1 LPLLFFAILSFFI
14 GRFMLSDVKVL
25 DLSTLLPGPYASM
38 MLADLGA
45 KVLRVE
51 SPTRVDLVRE
61 MTPKVEGSSVA
72 HQYLNRSKKS
82 IALDLKQPEA
92 IEIIKA
98 LVKEYDVV
106 LEQFRPGVMDR
117 LGIGYEVLKAI
128 NPKIIYCA
136 ITGYGQTGP
145 YKSRAGHDLNYLA
158 IAGISSYS
166 RRKEQ
171 SPTPQGIQIA
181 DIAGGSLHGVIG
193 ILTAL
198 HHRQRTGEGQMIDIS
213 MTDCAFALNAM
224 SAAGTLAGN
233 DVPMA
238 ESHPFNGGTFYDY
251 YQTSDARY
259 LSIGSL
265 EPKFFSGLCQ
275 LLGLEHL
282 LPIANKTSVQQ
293 HIKDSFIHAFKQKTY
308 AQWQAIFIKHDLCVE
323 PVLNLK
329 EASEHPQ
336 IVARGMIVDVPHP
349 QSGMQKQ
356 LGCPIKF
363 SMYQTQYQQVGGE
376 VGADGKQ
383 ILTQLGFNNSKIN
396 ALKKDGIVT
405 F

>member
-1 LPLLFFAILSFFI
+1 
-14 GRFMLSDVKVL
+14 MLSDVKIL

-51 SPTRVDLVRE
+51 SPTRADLVRE
-61 MTPKVEGSSVA
+61 MSPQVGDSSAA
-72 HQYLNRSKKS
+72 HQFLNRSKKS

-98 LVKEYDVV
+98 LVEEYDVV

-117 LGIGYEVLKAI
+117 LGIGYEALKAV

-145 YKSRAGHDLNYLA
+145 YKDRAGHDLNYLA

-166 RRKEQ
+166 KRKEQ
-171 SPTPQGIQIA
+171 SPIPQGIQIA
-181 DIAGGSLHGVIG
+181 DVAGGSLHGVIG

-224 SAAGTLAGN
+224 SGAGALSGDEIPT
-233 DVPMA
+233 A
-238 ESHPFNGGTFYDY
+238 ESQLLNGGTFYDY
-251 YQTSDARY
+251 YQTSDSRY
-259 LSIGSL
+259 LAVGSL
-265 EPKFFSGLCQ
+265 EPKFFRGLCQ
-275 LLGLEHL
+275 LLDLEHL
-282 LPIANKTSVQQ
+282 LPLANKISAQQ
-293 HIKDSFIHAFKQKTY
+293 QIKDSFTQAFRQKTY
-308 AQWQAIFIKHDLCVE
+308 DQWQAIFIELDLCVE

-336 IVARGMIVDVPHP
+336 IVAREMIVKVPN
-349 QSGMQKQ
+349 SKTGMQKQ
-356 LGCPIKF
+356 LACPIKF
-363 SMYQTQYQQVGGE
+363 STYQTEYQQTGGE
-376 VGADGKQ
+376 IGANGKQ
-383 ILTQLGFNNSKIN
+383 VLSNLGLNDCRIK
-396 ALKKDGIVT
+396 ALEKSGVVT
-405 F
+405 L

>member
-1 LPLLFFAILSFFI
+1 
-14 GRFMLSDVKVL
+14 MLSDVKIL

-45 KVLRVE
+45 QVLRVE

-61 MTPKVEGSSVA
+61 LPPKIGDSSAA

-98 LVKEYDVV
+98 LIKDYDIV

-117 LGIGYEVLKAI
+117 LGIGYEALKAI

-145 YKSRAGHDLNYLA
+145 YKDRAGHDLNYLA

-166 RRKEQ
+166 KRKEQ
-171 SPTPQGIQIA
+171 APIPQGIQIA
-181 DIAGGSLHGVIG
+181 DVAGGSLHGVIG

-224 SAAGTLAGN
+224 SGAGALAGE
-233 DVPMA
+233 DIPDA
-238 ESHPFNGGTFYDY
+238 ESHLLNGGTFYDY
-251 YQTSDARY
+251 YQTSDGRY

-275 LLGLEHL
+275 LLDLENL
-282 LPIANKTSVQQ
+282 LPLANKASAQQ
-293 HIKDSFIHAFKQKTY
+293 QIKDSFTHAFKQKTY
-308 AQWQAIFIKHDLCVE
+308 EQWQEIFINLDLCVE

-336 IVARGMIVDVPHP
+336 LIAREMIIDVPH
-349 QSGMQKQ
+349 QQTGTQKQ

-363 SMYQTQYQQVGGE
+363 SMYQTHYQQAGGDI
-376 VGADGKQ
+376 GADSKQ
-383 ILTQLGFNNSKIN
+383 ILTELGFDDIKIST
-396 ALKKDGIVT
+396 LKKCGVVT

>member
-1 LPLLFFAILSFFI
+1 
-14 GRFMLSDVKVL
+14 MLSDVKIL

-38 MLADLGA
+38 MLADLGV

-61 MTPKVEGSSVA
+61 MSPQVGTSSAA
-72 HQYLNRSKKS
+72 HQYLNRSKES

-98 LVKEYDVV
+98 LVQEYDVV

-117 LGIGYEVLKAI
+117 LGIGYEALKAV

-145 YKSRAGHDLNYLA
+145 YKDRAGHDLNYLA

-166 RRKEQ
+166 KRKEQ
-171 SPTPQGIQIA
+171 SPIPQGIQIA
-181 DIAGGSLHGVIG
+181 DVAGGSLHGVIG

-224 SAAGTLAGN
+224 SGAGALAG
-233 DVPMA
+233 DEIPTA
-238 ESHPFNGGTFYDY
+238 ESQLLNGGTFYDY
-251 YQTSDARY
+251 YQTSDSRY
-259 LSIGSL
+259 LSVGSL
-265 EPKFFSGLCQ
+265 EPKFFRGLCQ
-275 LLGLEHL
+275 LLDLEHL
-282 LPIANKTSVQQ
+282 LPLANKVSAQQ
-293 HIKDSFIHAFKQKTY
+293 QIKDCFTQAFRQKTY
-308 AQWQAIFIKHDLCVE
+308 DQWQAVFIELDLCVE

-336 IVARGMIVDVPHP
+336 IVAREMIVNVPN
-349 QSGMQKQ
+349 SKTGMQKQ
-356 LGCPIKF
+356 LACPIKF
-363 SMYQTQYQQVGGE
+363 STYQAEYQRTGGE
-376 VGADGKQ
+376 IGANGKQ
-383 ILTQLGFNNSKIN
+383 VLSNLGFSDCKIK
-396 ALKKDGIVT
+396 ALEKSGVVT
-405 F
+405 L

>member
-1 LPLLFFAILSFFI
+1 
-14 GRFMLSDVKVL
+14 MLSDVKIL

-38 MLADLGA
+38 VLADLGA

-61 MTPKVEGSSVA
+61 MSPQAGASSAA
-72 HQYLNRSKKS
+72 HQYLNRSKES
-82 IALDLKQPEA
+82 IALDLKQAEA
-92 IEIIKA
+92 IEIIKT
-98 LVKEYDVV
+98 LVEEYDVV

-145 YKSRAGHDLNYLA
+145 YKDRAGHDLNYLA

-166 RRKEQ
+166 KRKEQ
-171 SPTPQGIQIA
+171 SPIPQGIQIA
-181 DIAGGSLHGVIG
+181 DVAGGSLHGVIG

-198 HHRQRTGEGQMIDIS
+198 YHRQRTGEGQMIDIS

-224 SAAGTLAGN
+224 SGAGALAGN
-233 DVPMA
+233 EIPTA
-238 ESHPFNGGTFYDY
+238 ESQLLNGGTFYDY
-251 YQTSDARY
+251 YQTSDGRY
-259 LSIGSL
+259 LSVGSL
-265 EPKFFSGLCQ
+265 EPQFFSGLCQ
-275 LLGLEHL
+275 LLDLDHL
-282 LPIANKTSVQQ
+282 LLLANKASAQQ
-293 HIKDSFIHAFKQKTY
+293 QIKDSFTYAFMQKTY
-308 AQWQAIFIKHDLCVE
+308 DQWQAIFIKFDLCVE

-336 IVARGMIVDVPHP
+336 IVARELIIDVPHP
-349 QSGMQKQ
+349 HTGMQKQ
-356 LGCPIKF
+356 LACPIKF
-363 SMYQTQYQQVGGE
+363 SNYQPEYQQAGGE
-376 VGADGKQ
+376 LGVNGKQ
-383 ILTQLGFNNSKIN
+383 VLSKLGLSNSRIT
-396 ALKKDGIVT
+396 ALEKKGVVT

>member
-1 LPLLFFAILSFFI
+1 
-14 GRFMLSDVKVL
+14 MLSDVKIL

-51 SPTRVDLVRE
+51 SAARVDLVRE
-61 MTPKVEGSSVA
+61 MSPQVGTSSAA
-72 HQYLNRSKKS
+72 HQYLNRSKES

-92 IEIIKA
+92 IEIIKT
-98 LVKEYDVV
+98 LVEEYDVV

-117 LGIGYEVLKAI
+117 LGIGYEALKAV

-145 YKSRAGHDLNYLA
+145 YKDRAGHDLNYLA

-166 RRKEQ
+166 KRIKQ
-171 SPTPQGIQIA
+171 SPIPQGIQIA
-181 DIAGGSLHGVIG
+181 DVAGGSLHGVIG

-224 SAAGTLAGN
+224 SGAGALAG
-233 DVPMA
+233 DEIPTA
-238 ESHPFNGGTFYDY
+238 ESQLLNGGSFYDY
-251 YQTSDARY
+251 YQTSDGRY
-259 LSIGSL
+259 LSVGSL

-275 LLGLEHL
+275 LLGLDHL
-282 LPIANKTSVQQ
+282 LPLANKISAQQ
-293 HIKDSFIHAFKQKTY
+293 QIKDSFTQAFSQKTY
-308 AQWQAIFIKHDLCVE
+308 DEWQSVFIELDLCVE

-336 IVARGMIVDVPHP
+336 IVAREMIVDVPHP
-349 QSGMQKQ
+349 NTGMQKQ
-356 LGCPIKF
+356 LACPIKF
-363 SMYQTQYQQVGGE
+363 STYQVEYQQTGGE
-376 VGADGKQ
+376 IGADGKQ
-383 ILTQLGFNNSKIN
+383 VLSEMGLSDSRIK
-396 ALKKDGIVT
+396 ALEKSGIVT
-405 F
+405 L

>member
-1 LPLLFFAILSFFI
+1 
-14 GRFMLSDVKVL
+14 MLSDVKIL

-45 KVLRVE
+45 QVLRVE
-51 SPTRVDLVRE
+51 SPTRFDLVRE
-61 MTPKVEGSSVA
+61 LPPKIGDSSAA

-82 IALDLKQPEA
+82 IALDLKKPEA
-92 IEIIKA
+92 IEIVKA

-117 LGIGYEVLKAI
+117 LGIGYETLKAV

-145 YKSRAGHDLNYLA
+145 YKDRAGHDLNYLA

-166 RRKEQ
+166 KRKEQ
-171 SPTPQGIQIA
+171 APIPQGIQIA
-181 DIAGGSLHGVIG
+181 DVAGGSLHGVIG

-198 HHRQRTGEGQMIDIS
+198 HHSQRTGEGQMIDIS

-224 SAAGTLAGN
+224 SGAGTLAGN
-233 DVPMA
+233 DVPTA
-238 ESHPFNGGTFYDY
+238 ESHLLNGGTFYDY
-251 YQTSDARY
+251 YQTSDGRY

-265 EPKFFSGLCQ
+265 EPKFFGGLCQ
-275 LLGLEHL
+275 LLNLEHL
-282 LPIANKTSVQQ
+282 LPLANEVSAQQ
-293 HIKDSFIHAFKQKTY
+293 QIKDSFTQAFKQKTY
-308 AQWQAIFIKHDLCVE
+308 EQWQAIFINLDLCVE

-336 IVARGMIVDVPHP
+336 LRAREMIVDVPHS
-349 QSGMQKQ
+349 QIGTQKQ

-363 SMYQTQYQQVGGE
+363 STYQTQYQQAGGDI
-376 VGADGKQ
+376 GADSKQ
-383 ILTQLGFNNSKIN
+383 VLTKLGFSSEKIS
-396 ALKKDGIVT
+396 ALEKSGVVT
-405 F
+405 I

>member
-1 LPLLFFAILSFFI
+1 
-14 GRFMLSDVKVL
+14 MLSDVKIL

-45 KVLRVE
+45 QVLRVE

-61 MTPKVEGSSVA
+61 IPPKIGESSAA

-98 LVKEYDVV
+98 LVSEYDVV

-128 NPKIIYCA
+128 NPKLIYCS

-145 YKSRAGHDLNYLA
+145 YKDRAGHDLNYLA

-166 RRKEQ
+166 KRKEQ
-171 SPTPQGIQIA
+171 APVPQGIQIA
-181 DIAGGSLHGVIG
+181 DIAGGSLHSVIG

-198 HHRQRTGEGQMIDIS
+198 HHRQKTGEGQMVDIS

-224 SAAGTLAGN
+224 SGAATLAGK
-233 DVPMA
+233 DVPSS
-238 ESHPFNGGTFYDY
+238 ESHLLNGGTFYDY
-251 YQTSDARY
+251 YQTSDGRY

-275 LLGLEHL
+275 LLKLEHL
-282 LPIANKTSVQQ
+282 LPLVNESSAQQ
-293 HIKDSFIHAFKQKTY
+293 EIKNSFTHAFKQKTY
-308 AQWQAIFIKHDLCVE
+308 EQWQAIFIERDLCVE
-323 PVLNLK
+323 PVLDLK

-336 IVARGMIVDVPHP
+336 ILAREMIVDVPHS
-349 QSGMQKQ
+349 QTGTQKQ

-363 SMYQTQYQQVGGE
+363 STYQTQYQLAGGDVGI
-376 VGADGKQ
+376 DGKAV
-383 ILTQLGFNNSKIN
+383 LNQLGFSDAKISTLERN
-396 ALKKDGIVT
+396 GVVKLSSA
-405 F
+405 

>member
-1 LPLLFFAILSFFI
+1 
-14 GRFMLSDVKVL
+14 MLSDVKIL

-45 KVLRVE
+45 QVLRVE

-61 MTPKVEGSSVA
+61 LPPKIGDSSAA

-98 LVKEYDVV
+98 LIKDYDIV
-106 LEQFRPGVMDR
+106 LEQFRPGVMER
-117 LGIGYEVLKAI
+117 LGIGYEALKAI

-145 YKSRAGHDLNYLA
+145 YKDRAGHDLNYLA

-166 RRKEQ
+166 KRKEQ
-171 SPTPQGIQIA
+171 APIPQGIQIA
-181 DIAGGSLHGVIG
+181 DVAGGSLHGVIG

-224 SAAGTLAGN
+224 SGAGALAGE
-233 DVPMA
+233 DIPDA
-238 ESHPFNGGTFYDY
+238 ESHLLNGGTFYDY
-251 YQTSDARY
+251 YQTSDDRY

-275 LLGLEHL
+275 LLDLENL
-282 LPIANKTSVQQ
+282 LPLANKASAQQ
-293 HIKDSFIHAFKQKTY
+293 QIKDSFTHAFKQKTY
-308 AQWQAIFIKHDLCVE
+308 EQWQEIFINLDLCVE

-329 EASEHPQ
+329 EASEHPHL
-336 IVARGMIVDVPHP
+336 IAREMIIDVPH
-349 QSGMQKQ
+349 QKTGTQKQ

-363 SMYQTQYQQVGGE
+363 SMYQTHYQQAGGDI
-376 VGADGKQ
+376 GADSKQ
-383 ILTQLGFNNSKIN
+383 ILTELGFDDTKIST
-396 ALKKDGIVT
+396 LKKCGVVT

>member
-1 LPLLFFAILSFFI
+1 
-14 GRFMLSDVKVL
+14 MLSDVKIL

-38 MLADLGA
+38 VLADLGA

-61 MTPKVEGSSVA
+61 MSPQVGASSAA
-72 HQYLNRSKKS
+72 HQYLNRSKES
-82 IALDLKQPEA
+82 IALDLKQAEA

-98 LVKEYDVV
+98 LVEEYDVV

-145 YKSRAGHDLNYLA
+145 YKDRAGHDLNYLA

-166 RRKEQ
+166 KRKEQ
-171 SPTPQGIQIA
+171 SPIPQGIQIA
-181 DIAGGSLHGVIG
+181 DVAGGSLHGVIG

-198 HHRQRTGEGQMIDIS
+198 YHRQRTGEGQMIDIS

-224 SAAGTLAGN
+224 SGAGALAGN
-233 DVPMA
+233 EIPTA
-238 ESHPFNGGTFYDY
+238 ESQLLNGGTFYDY
-251 YQTSDARY
+251 YQTSDGRY
-259 LSIGSL
+259 LSVGSL
-265 EPKFFSGLCQ
+265 EPQFFSGLCQ
-275 LLGLEHL
+275 LLDLDHL
-282 LPIANKTSVQQ
+282 LLLANKASAQQ
-293 HIKDSFIHAFKQKTY
+293 QIKDSFTYAFMQKTY
-308 AQWQAIFIKHDLCVE
+308 DQWQAIFIKFDLCVE

-336 IVARGMIVDVPHP
+336 IVARELIIDVPHP
-349 QSGMQKQ
+349 HTGMQKQ
-356 LGCPIKF
+356 LACPIKF
-363 SMYQTQYQQVGGE
+363 SNYQPEYQQAGGE
-376 VGADGKQ
+376 LGVNGKQ
-383 ILTQLGFNNSKIN
+383 VLSKLGLSNSRIT
-396 ALKKDGIVT
+396 ALEKKGVVT

>member
-1 LPLLFFAILSFFI
+1 
-14 GRFMLSDVKVL
+14 MLSDVKIL

-45 KVLRVE
+45 QVLRVE
-51 SPTRVDLVRE
+51 SPIRVDLVRE
-61 MTPKVEGSSVA
+61 MAPKIGNSSAA

-92 IEIIKA
+92 IELIKA
-98 LVKEYDVV
+98 LIKDYDIV

-117 LGIGYEVLKAI
+117 LGIGYEALKAI

-145 YKSRAGHDLNYLA
+145 YKDRAGHDLNYLA

-166 RRKEQ
+166 KRKEQ
-171 SPTPQGIQIA
+171 APVPQGIQIA
-181 DIAGGSLHGVIG
+181 DVAGGSLHGVIG

-224 SAAGTLAGN
+224 SGAGALAGG
-233 DVPMA
+233 DIPDA
-238 ESHPFNGGTFYDY
+238 ESHLLNGGTFYDY
-251 YQTSDARY
+251 YQTSDGRY

-275 LLGLEHL
+275 LLDLENL
-282 LPIANKTSVQQ
+282 LPLANKASAQQ
-293 HIKDSFIHAFKQKTY
+293 QIKDSFTYAFKQKTY
-308 AQWQAIFIKHDLCVE
+308 EQWQEIFINLDLCVE

-336 IVARGMIVDVPHP
+336 LIAREMIIDVPH
-349 QSGMQKQ
+349 QQKGTQKQ

-363 SMYQTQYQQVGGE
+363 SMYQTHYQQAGGDI
-376 VGADGKQ
+376 GADSKQ
-383 ILTQLGFNNSKIN
+383 ILTELGFDDTKIST
-396 ALKKDGIVT
+396 LKKCGVVT

>member
-1 LPLLFFAILSFFI
+1 
-14 GRFMLSDVKVL
+14 MLSDVKIL

-38 MLADLGA
+38 VLADLGA

-61 MTPKVEGSSVA
+61 MSPQVGTSSAA
-72 HQYLNRSKKS
+72 HQYLNRSKES

-98 LVKEYDVV
+98 LVEEYDVV

-117 LGIGYEVLKAI
+117 LGIGYEALKTV

-145 YKSRAGHDLNYLA
+145 YKDRAGHDLNYLA

-166 RRKEQ
+166 KRKEQ
-171 SPTPQGIQIA
+171 SPIPQGIQIA
-181 DIAGGSLHGVIG
+181 DVAGGSLHGVIG

-224 SAAGTLAGN
+224 SGAGALAGN
-233 DVPMA
+233 EIPTA
-238 ESHPFNGGTFYDY
+238 ESQLLNGGTFYDY
-251 YQTSDARY
+251 YQTSDGRY
-259 LSIGSL
+259 LSVGSL
-265 EPKFFSGLCQ
+265 EPKFFSDLCQ
-275 LLGLEHL
+275 LLNLEHL
-282 LPIANKTSVQQ
+282 LPLVDNASAQQ
-293 HIKDSFIHAFKQKTY
+293 KIKDSFTHAFMQKTY
-308 AQWQAIFIKHDLCVE
+308 QQWQAIFIKLDLCVE

-336 IVARGMIVDVPHP
+336 ILARDLIVDVPHP
-349 QSGMQKQ
+349 QTGTQKQ
-356 LGCPIKF
+356 LSCPIKF
-363 SMYQTQYQQVGGE
+363 SVYQPEYQQAGGE
-376 VGADGKQ
+376 LGVDGKQ
-383 ILTQLGFNNSKIN
+383 VLSKLGLSHSRIN
-396 ALKKDGIVT
+396 TLEKNGVVI

>member
-1 LPLLFFAILSFFI
+1 
-14 GRFMLSDVKVL
+14 MLSDVKIL

-61 MTPKVEGSSVA
+61 MSPQVGASSAA
-72 HQYLNRSKKS
+72 HQYLNRSKES
-82 IALDLKQPEA
+82 IALDLKQPDA

-98 LVKEYDVV
+98 LVEEYDVV

-117 LGIGYEVLKAI
+117 LGIGYEALKVI

-145 YKSRAGHDLNYLA
+145 YKDRAGHDLNYLA

-166 RRKEQ
+166 KRKAQ
-171 SPTPQGIQIA
+171 SPIPQGIQIA
-181 DIAGGSLHGVIG
+181 DVAGGSLHGVIG

-224 SAAGTLAGN
+224 SGAGTLAGN
-233 DVPMA
+233 DVPAA
-238 ESHPFNGGTFYDY
+238 ESQLLNGGSFYDY
-251 YQTSDARY
+251 YQTSDGRY
-259 LSIGSL
+259 LSVGSL

-275 LLGLEHL
+275 LLNLEHL
-282 LPIANKTSVQQ
+282 LPLANNSSAQQ
-293 HIKDSFIHAFKQKTY
+293 KIKDSFTHAFKQKTY
-308 AQWQAIFIKHDLCVE
+308 QQWQAIFIKLDLCVE

-336 IVARGMIVDVPHP
+336 IVARELIVDVPHP
-349 QSGMQKQ
+349 QTGVQKQ

-363 SMYQTQYQQVGGE
+363 SSYQTEYQQAGGE
-376 VGADGKQ
+376 IGADGRE
-383 ILTQLGFNNSKIN
+383 ILSQLGFSNSRIM
-396 ALKKDGIVT
+396 ALDKNGVVT
-405 F
+405 L

>member
-1 LPLLFFAILSFFI
+1 
-14 GRFMLSDVKVL
+14 MLSDVKIL

-38 MLADLGA
+38 VLADLGA

-61 MTPKVEGSSVA
+61 MSPQVGASSAA
-72 HQYLNRSKKS
+72 HQYLNRSKES
-82 IALDLKQPEA
+82 IALDLKQAEA
-92 IEIIKA
+92 IEIIKT
-98 LVKEYDVV
+98 LVEEYDVV

-145 YKSRAGHDLNYLA
+145 YKDRAGHDLNYLA

-166 RRKEQ
+166 KRKEQ
-171 SPTPQGIQIA
+171 SPIPQGIQIA
-181 DIAGGSLHGVIG
+181 DVAGGSLHGVIG

-198 HHRQRTGEGQMIDIS
+198 YHRQRTGEGQMIDIS

-224 SAAGTLAGN
+224 SGAGALAGN
-233 DVPMA
+233 EIPTA
-238 ESHPFNGGTFYDY
+238 ESQLLNGGTFYDY
-251 YQTSDARY
+251 YQTSDGRY
-259 LSIGSL
+259 LSVGSL

-275 LLGLEHL
+275 LLDLEHL
-282 LPIANKTSVQQ
+282 LPLASKASAQQ
-293 HIKDSFIHAFKQKTY
+293 QIKGSFTYAFMQKTY
-308 AQWQAIFIKHDLCVE
+308 DQWQAIFIKFDLCVE

-336 IVARGMIVDVPHP
+336 IVARELIIDVPHP
-349 QSGMQKQ
+349 KTGMQKQ
-356 LGCPIKF
+356 LACPIKF
-363 SMYQTQYQQVGGE
+363 SNYQPEYQQAGGE
-376 VGADGKQ
+376 LGVNGKQ
-383 ILTQLGFNNSKIN
+383 VLSKLGLSNSRIT
-396 ALKKDGIVT
+396 ALEKKGVVT

>member
-1 LPLLFFAILSFFI
+1 
-14 GRFMLSDVKVL
+14 MLSDVKIL

-38 MLADLGA
+38 VLADLGA

-61 MTPKVEGSSVA
+61 MSPQVGASSAA
-72 HQYLNRSKKS
+72 HQYLNRSKES

-98 LVKEYDVV
+98 LVQEYDVV
-106 LEQFRPGVMDR
+106 LEQFRPGVMNR
-117 LGIGYEVLKAI
+117 LGIGYEALKAV

-145 YKSRAGHDLNYLA
+145 YKDRAGHDLNYLA

-166 RRKEQ
+166 KRKEQ
-171 SPTPQGIQIA
+171 SPIPQGIQIA
-181 DIAGGSLHGVIG
+181 DVAGGSLHGVIG

-198 HHRQRTGEGQMIDIS
+198 YHRQRTGEGQMIDIS

-224 SAAGTLAGN
+224 SGAGALAGN
-233 DVPMA
+233 EIPTA
-238 ESHPFNGGTFYDY
+238 ESQLLNGGTFYDY
-251 YQTSDARY
+251 YQTSDGRY
-259 LSIGSL
+259 LSVGSL

-275 LLGLEHL
+275 LLDLDHL
-282 LPIANKTSVQQ
+282 LLLANKASAQQ
-293 HIKDSFIHAFKQKTY
+293 QIKDSFTYAFMQKTY
-308 AQWQAIFIKHDLCVE
+308 DQWQAIFIKFDLCVE

-336 IVARGMIVDVPHP
+336 IVARELIIDVPHP
-349 QSGMQKQ
+349 HTGMQKQ
-356 LGCPIKF
+356 LACPIKF
-363 SMYQTQYQQVGGE
+363 SNYQPEYQQAGGE
-376 VGADGKQ
+376 LGVNGKQ
-383 ILTQLGFNNSKIN
+383 VLSKLGLSNSRIT
-396 ALKKDGIVT
+396 ALEKKGVVT

>member
-1 LPLLFFAILSFFI
+1 
-14 GRFMLSDVKVL
+14 MLSDVKIL

-45 KVLRVE
+45 NVLRVE

-61 MTPKVEGSSVA
+61 MPPKIGDSSVA

-92 IEIIKA
+92 IEIIKS

-106 LEQFRPGVMDR
+106 LEQFRPGVMNR
-117 LGIGYEVLKAI
+117 LGIGYEALKAI

-145 YKSRAGHDLNYLA
+145 YKDRAGHDLNYLA

-166 RRKEQ
+166 KRKEQ
-171 SPTPQGIQIA
+171 SPIPQGIQIA
-181 DIAGGSLHGVIG
+181 DVAGGSLHGVIG

-213 MTDCAFALNAM
+213 MTDCAFALNGM
-224 SAAGTLAGN
+224 SGAGALAGN
-233 DVPMA
+233 DVPAA
-238 ESHPFNGGTFYDY
+238 ESHLLNGGTFYDY
-251 YQTSDARY
+251 YQTSDGRY

-275 LLGLEHL
+275 LLDLEHL
-282 LPIANKTSVQQ
+282 LPLVNEPSAQQ
-293 HIKDSFIHAFKQKTY
+293 QIKDCFTQAFKQKTY
-308 AQWQAIFIKHDLCVE
+308 DQWQAIFIDLDLCVE

-336 IVARGMIVDVPHP
+336 IVARDMIVDVPHP
-349 QSGMQKQ
+349 QTGVQKQ

-363 SMYQTQYQQVGGE
+363 SMYQTEYQQAGGK

-383 ILTQLGFNNSKIN
+383 ILTELGFSSSRIT
-396 ALKKDGIVT
+396 ALEKDGVVT
-405 F
+405 L

>member
-1 LPLLFFAILSFFI
+1 
-14 GRFMLSDVKVL
+14 MLSDVKVL

-45 KVLRVE
+45 QVLRVE
-51 SPTRVDLVRE
+51 SPTRLDLVRE
-61 MTPKVEGSSVA
+61 LPPKIGDSSAA

-82 IALDLKQPEA
+82 IALDLKKPEA
-92 IEIIKA
+92 IEIVKA

-117 LGIGYEVLKAI
+117 LGIGYETLKAI

-145 YKSRAGHDLNYLA
+145 YKDRAGHDLNYLA

-166 RRKEQ
+166 KRKEQ
-171 SPTPQGIQIA
+171 APIPQGIQIA
-181 DIAGGSLHGVIG
+181 DVAGGSLHGVIG

-224 SAAGTLAGN
+224 SGAGTLAGN
-233 DVPMA
+233 DVPTA
-238 ESHPFNGGTFYDY
+238 ESHLLNGGTFYDY
-251 YQTSDARY
+251 YQTSDDRY

-265 EPKFFSGLCQ
+265 EPKFFAGLCQ
-275 LLGLEHL
+275 LLDLEHL
-282 LPIANKTSVQQ
+282 LPLANKASAQQ
-293 HIKDSFIHAFKQKTY
+293 EIKHSFTRAFKQKTY
-308 AQWQAIFIKHDLCVE
+308 EQWQAIFINLDLCVE

-336 IVARGMIVDVPHP
+336 LIAREMIVNVPHS
-349 QSGMQKQ
+349 QIGTQKQ

-363 SMYQTQYQQVGGE
+363 SRYQTQYQQAGGDI
-376 VGADGKQ
+376 GADSEQ
-383 ILTQLGFNNSKIN
+383 ILTKLGYSSEKIS
-396 ALKKDGIVT
+396 ALEKSGVVT
-405 F
+405 I

>member
-1 LPLLFFAILSFFI
+1 
-14 GRFMLSDVKVL
+14 MLSDVKIL

-61 MTPKVEGSSVA
+61 MPPQLGGSSVA

-98 LVKEYDVV
+98 LVIEYDVV

-117 LGIGYEVLKAI
+117 LGIGYEALKAI

-145 YKSRAGHDLNYLA
+145 YKNRAGHDLNYLA

-166 RRKEQ
+166 KRKEQ
-171 SPTPQGIQIA
+171 APIPQGIQIA
-181 DIAGGSLHGVIG
+181 DVAGGSLHGVIG

-198 HHRQRTGEGQMIDIS
+198 HHRQKTGQGQLIDIS

-224 SAAGTLAGN
+224 SGAATLAGN
-233 DVPMA
+233 DVPSA
-238 ESHPFNGGTFYDY
+238 ESHLLNGGTFYDY
-251 YQTSDARY
+251 YQTSDGRY

-275 LLGLEHL
+275 LLNLEHL
-282 LPIANKTSVQQ
+282 LTLANKTSAQQ
-293 HIKDSFIHAFKQKTY
+293 QIKDSFTESFKQKTY
-308 AQWQAIFIKHDLCVE
+308 DQWQAIFISLDLCVE

-336 IVARGMIVDVPHP
+336 IVARNMIVDVPHP
-349 QSGMQKQ
+349 ETGMQKQ

-363 SMYQTQYQQVGGE
+363 SMYQTEYQQAGGE
-376 VGADGKQ
+376 IGADGNQ
-383 ILTQLGFNNSKIN
+383 ILTQLGFSVNKIE
-396 ALKKDGIVT
+396 ALEKEGTLYQPKVSPI
-405 F
+405 

>member
-1 LPLLFFAILSFFI
+1 
-14 GRFMLSDVKVL
+14 MLSDVKIL

-51 SPTRVDLVRE
+51 SPTRIDLVRE
-61 MTPKVEGSSVA
+61 MTPKIGNSSVA

-98 LVKEYDVV
+98 LVKEYDIV

-117 LGIGYEVLKAI
+117 LGIGYEALKII
-128 NPKIIYCA
+128 NPQIIYCA

-145 YKSRAGHDLNYLA
+145 YKDRAGHDLNYLA

-166 RRKEQ
+166 KRKEQ
-171 SPTPQGIQIA
+171 SPIPQGIQIA
-181 DIAGGSLHGVIG
+181 DVAGGSLHGVIG

-224 SAAGTLAGN
+224 SGAGTLAGN
-233 DVPMA
+233 DVPTS
-238 ESHPFNGGTFYDY
+238 ESQLLNGGTFYDY
-251 YQTSDARY
+251 YQTSDDRY
-259 LSIGSL
+259 LSVGSL

-275 LLGLEHL
+275 LLNLEHL
-282 LPIANKTSVQQ
+282 LPLTSNTSAQQ
-293 HIKDSFIHAFKQKTY
+293 HIKNSFTHAFKQKTY
-308 AQWQAIFIKHDLCVE
+308 VQWQAIFIKFDLCVE

-336 IVARGMIVDVPHP
+336 IVARELIVDVPHP
-349 QSGMQKQ
+349 QTGMQKQ

-363 SMYQTQYQQVGGE
+363 SMYQTQYQQAGGE
-376 VGADGKQ
+376 VGADGRQ
-383 ILTQLGFNNSKIN
+383 VLTQLGFSNSKI
-396 ALKKDGIVT
+396 ATFEKKGVVT
-405 F
+405 L

>member
-1 LPLLFFAILSFFI
+1 
-14 GRFMLSDVKVL
+14 MLSDVKIL

-45 KVLRVE
+45 QVLRVE

-61 MTPKVEGSSVA
+61 LPPKIGNSSAA

-98 LVKEYDVV
+98 LIKDYDIV

-117 LGIGYEVLKAI
+117 LGIGYEALKAI

-145 YKSRAGHDLNYLA
+145 YKDRAGHDLNYLA

-166 RRKEQ
+166 KRKEQ
-171 SPTPQGIQIA
+171 APIPQGIQIA
-181 DIAGGSLHGVIG
+181 DVAGGSLHSVIG

-198 HHRQRTGEGQMIDIS
+198 HHRQKTGEGQMIDIS

-224 SAAGTLAGN
+224 SGAGALAGG
-233 DVPMA
+233 DIPEA
-238 ESHPFNGGTFYDY
+238 ESHLLNGGTFYDY
-251 YQTSDARY
+251 YQTSDNRY

-275 LLGLEHL
+275 LLNLEHL
-282 LPIANKTSVQQ
+282 LPLANSSSEQKK
-293 HIKDSFIHAFKQKTY
+293 IKDSFTHAFKQKTY
-308 AQWQAIFIKHDLCVE
+308 EQWQEIFINLDLCVE

-336 IVARGMIVDVPHP
+336 LVARDMIVDVPHS
-349 QSGMQKQ
+349 QTGLQKQ

-363 SMYQTQYQQVGGE
+363 SSFQTKYKQAGGE
-376 VGADGKQ
+376 IGANGKEV
-383 ILTQLGFNNSKIN
+383 LSELGYSDNE
-396 ALKKDGIVT
+396 IVT
-405 F
+405 LEASSVVTLIK